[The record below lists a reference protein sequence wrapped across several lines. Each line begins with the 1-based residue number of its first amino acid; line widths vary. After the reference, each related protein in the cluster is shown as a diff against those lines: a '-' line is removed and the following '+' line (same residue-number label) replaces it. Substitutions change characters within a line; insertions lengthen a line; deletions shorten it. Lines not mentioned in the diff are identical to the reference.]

1 MTNQTHRLASVCL
14 AAVLIIGGF
23 GAVMVMPAAADAPAN
38 TTSSDIAT
46 DGTTTIQSFEANS
59 SNMSQL
65 VVANAN
71 NSASTIEVEI
81 TKDNVTYYS
90 AVEGDTEYTRLETN
104 NANSNDV
111 HQFNISHDTL
121 AEVPM
126 GINEDVTVNLT
137 VWDQNDPAN
146 DTTETSFVLSNTDE
160 RSVLDTRSE
169 AVDNPD
175 VGAAITTLE
184 DNPPLNLSFLG
195 ESATNYRVDEQR
207 SVNGSTTDIIVPLQ
221 DSDLASRYD
230 ERVGDMDAGTP
241 AFSVMST
248 ADGEL
253 IPVYVDERGDFS
265 DASDTYA
272 VYDSESEMLVIE
284 TGESVA
290 DRSAVDVYT
299 ASHSIS
305 DAEAFN
311 SLDAFSFRW
320 DVGGISAAADGFSPM
335 TTGVGSGQ
343 LVA

>member
-137 VWDQNDPAN
+137 VWDQNDPTN

-169 AVDNPD
+169 AVGNPD
-175 VGAAITTLE
+175 VGSALTTAENLGYTEFAILG
-184 DNPPLNLSFLG
+184 DNV
-195 ESATNYRVDEQR
+195 TYYQIDEQR
-207 SVNGSTTDIIVPLQ
+207 DVNGSETDIIVPLQ
-221 DSDLASRYD
+221 DSDMASRYD

-241 AFSVMST
+241 VFNIMSS
-248 ADGEL
+248 ADGDL

-265 DASDTYA
+265 SANDTYA
-272 VYDSESEMLVIE
+272 VYDTDTDRITVML
-284 TGESVA
+284 GDDKA
-290 DRSAVDVYT
+290 DRSAVDVFT
-299 ASHSIS
+299 GSH
-305 DAEAFN
+305 
-311 SLDAFSFRW
+311 
-320 DVGGISAAADGFSPM
+320 GISKASTFGLGDALMFRYDVQGASGLWPM
-335 TTGVGSGQ
+335 TTGVGSGH

>member
-1 MTNQTHRLASVCL
+1 MTTQTHRLASVCL

-38 TTSSDIAT
+38 TSSSDIAT

-137 VWDQNDPAN
+137 VWDQNDPTN

-175 VGAAITTLE
+175 VGTALTTAE
-184 DNPPLNLSFLG
+184 DVGLFSFSLLSD
-195 ESATNYRVDEQR
+195 ENNTDYRVDEQR
-207 SVNGSTTDIIVPLQ
+207 SVNGSETDIIVPLQ
-221 DSDLASRYD
+221 DSDMASRYD

-241 AFSVMST
+241 VFNIMSS
-248 ADGEL
+248 ADGDL

-265 DASDTYA
+265 DATDTYA
-272 VYDSESEMLVIE
+272 VYDTDTDRITVML
-284 TGESVA
+284 GEDKA

-305 DAEAFN
+305 GSEAFGY
-311 SLDAFSFRW
+311 SEAVLFRF
-320 DVGGISAAADGFSPM
+320 DVEGFSTFSPL
-335 TTGVGSGQ
+335 TTNAGHLTAG
-343 LVA
+343 A